1 MMPSREVHS
10 LTGCPEDGDGKV
22 IVHVGNYT
30 RMYVRAVMSQNAT
43 L

>member
-10 LTGCPEDGDGKV
+10 LKICPVNVDTKF

-30 RMYVRAVMSQNAT
+30 RMYT
-43 L
+43 P